1 MHRILPSLGRPFDS
15 PHPNQHPILPCCLG
29 RIQKMLKE
37 VQHWDHINRRIQDPW
52 RQSVGVLKCGS
63 HILWI
68 SLPLICALY
77 ASTPWIQ
84 EDLDYFDC
92 HNMPEVILPR
102 PGHKRPTRSQLML
115 LEGLSLDACL
125 RSQMPRWEKHKPCGD
140 VICRYSQLSWS
151 FSQSRH
157 QTYESPNESIPWPS
171 ESFQ

>member
-1 MHRILPSLGRPFDS
+1 MLLGKNPEDAKRS
-15 PHPNQHPILPCCLG
+15 ATLGPH
-29 RIQKMLKE
+29 
-37 VQHWDHINRRIQDPW
+37 NRRIQDPW

-63 HILWI
+63 QILRI

-92 HNMPEVILPR
+92 HNMLEVMLPR
-102 PGHKRPTRSQLML
+102 PSHKRPTRSQLVL
-115 LEGLSLDACL
+115 LEGSSLDPCL

-151 FSQSRH
+151 FSQPRH
-157 QTYESPNESIPWPS
+157 QTYESPNESIPRPS